1 MVGLILSNIRNE
13 DFQAEEIYLF
23 WQKEMKLDKMCVQFR
38 LHKLK
43 SETVRLLKALS
54 IKIYAEKEKRRVRL
68 VK

>member
-54 IKIYAEKEKRRVRL
+54 IKIDAEKEKRRVGL

>member
-23 WQKEMKLDKMCVQFR
+23 WQNEMKLDKMCVQFR

-43 SETVRLLKALS
+43 SETT
-54 IKIYAEKEKRRVRL
+54 
-68 VK
+68 

>member
-1 MVGLILSNIRNE
+1 MVSLILSNIRNE

-43 SETVRLLKALS
+43 SETV
-54 IKIYAEKEKRRVRL
+54 
-68 VK
+68 